1 MKYISAFHLQQKV
14 NMKLNTFI
22 LLFALL
28 FAMIFTA
35 SCTGTTSESRK
46 QELQTENHKAKMAE
60 TISENAETLSP
71 HSHGDAHMRIT
82 KQRTPKPEDNARA
95 EEIAEKARQAI
106 DKYKDYKVALRDGFE
121 ILLPEVPQTM
131 YHYNKLANYIEA
143 ESRFNPE
150 HPTSL
155 LYEKTS
161 DGYRLI
167 GVMYTA
173 PAGMSEDELDERVPL
188 SIAQWHEHINI
199 CLPKGSDTFKGLI
212 GQGDKFGLEGSITT
226 KEECSKAGGQF
237 LPRLLGWMVH
247 LYPYEK
253 TPEAMWSVE
262 RQMNIGNKNHMH

>member
-1 MKYISAFHLQQKV
+1 VKRVKRIAAYKLQEKL
-14 NMKLNTFI
+14 NMKLNAFI
-22 LLFALL
+22 LILTI
-28 FAMIFTA
+28 IFTI
-35 SCTGTTSESRK
+35 SCSRVASESKK
-46 QELQTENHKAKMAE
+46 QDSHAE
-60 TISENAETLSP
+60 THQPETTKTPAENAAMTSR
-71 HSHGDAHMRIT
+71 HDAHMRMT
-82 KQRTPKPEDNARA
+82 ELRSAKPEDKARA
-95 EEIAEKARQAI
+95 EEIVVKARKAI
-106 DKYKDYKVALRDGFE
+106 EKYKDYKVALREGFE

-131 YHYNKLANYIEA
+131 YHFNKVANYIEA

-150 HPTSL
+150 RPTSL

-173 PAGMSEDELDERVPL
+173 PAGMPEDELDERVPL
-188 SIAQWHEHINI
+188 SVTQWHEHINI

-226 KEECSKAGGQF
+226 KEECGKEGGQF

-262 RQMNIGNKNHMH
+262 RQMNGSNRHHMH

>member
-1 MKYISAFHLQQKV
+1 
-14 NMKLNTFI
+14 MKLNTII
-22 LLFALL
+22 L
-28 FAMIFTA
+28 IFSVFFTV
-35 SCTGTTSESRK
+35 SCSSSAINDRRE
-46 QELQTENHKAKMAE
+46 ELQTQTRSAEVIAVNSEMPLPTHNHD
-60 TISENAETLSP
+60 
-71 HSHGDAHMRIT
+71 DAHMHMTEFRQS
-82 KQRTPKPEDNARA
+82 KAEDKTRA
-95 EEIAEKARQAI
+95 DQIADKARQAI
-106 DKYKDYKVALRDGFE
+106 EKYKDYKVALRDGFE
-121 ILLPEVPQTM
+121 ILLPEVSQSM
-131 YHYNKLANYIEA
+131 YHFNKLANYVEA

-167 GVMYTA
+167 GVMFTA

-188 SIAQWHEHINI
+188 GITQWHEHINI

-226 KEECSKAGGQF
+226 KEECAKAGGQF

-253 TPEAMWSVE
+253 TSEAMWSVE
-262 RQMNIGNKNHMH
+262 RQMSHAGGSHHMH